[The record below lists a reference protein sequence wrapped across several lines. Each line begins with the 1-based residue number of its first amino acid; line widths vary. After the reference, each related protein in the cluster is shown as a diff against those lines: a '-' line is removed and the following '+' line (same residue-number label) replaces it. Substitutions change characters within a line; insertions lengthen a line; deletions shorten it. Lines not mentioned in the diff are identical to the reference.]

1 MNRRQS
7 TTVAISVAALLGLS
21 SLAACGP
28 SSSASAGSPSS
39 SVGGKVHEH
48 EAHRGVDE
56 GSIMEP
62 ALVKPSEHLAHQG
75 R

>member
-7 TTVAISVAALLGLS
+7 TAVALSVAALLGLS
-21 SLAACGP
+21 SLAACGS
-28 SSSASAGSPSS
+28 SSSASAGSPST
-39 SVGGKVHEH
+39 SVGGNVHEH

-56 GSIMEP
+56 GSIVQP

>member
-28 SSSASAGSPSS
+28 SSSASAAARPL
-39 SVGGKVHEH
+39 VGGNVHEH

-56 GSIMEP
+56 GSIVEP

>member
-7 TTVAISVAALLGLS
+7 TTVALSVAAIMGLS
-21 SLAACGP
+21 SLAACGS
-28 SSSASAGSPSS
+28 SSSATAGSPPA
-39 SVGGKVHEH
+39 SVGGNDREH

-56 GSIMEP
+56 GSIVQP
-62 ALVKPSEHLAHQG
+62 GSVKPSEHLAHQG